1 MTTERFYSRFPLWI
15 LWIALVSAVVNLS
28 HDLWQFVSLGAT
40 LEGDGIY
47 TLIGAGC
54 SAFGLIFFAFGVRN
68 RLRSPAVK
76 VSDEAIEHSAWSRM
90 FLPPRRVLISDV
102 VELTSTTP
110 RKLYLKL
117 RSGRQF
123 KIDLLEVARTEREA
137 VRLAIER
144 RIAPRHS

>member
-1 MTTERFYSRFPLWI
+1 MATERFYSRFPLWI
-15 LWIALVSAVVNLS
+15 LWTGLVSTASGLS
-28 HDLWQFVSLGAT
+28 RFLWSVSFGAT

-76 VSDEAIEHSAWSRM
+76 VSDDAIEHSVWSRM
-90 FLPPRRVLISDV
+90 FFPPRRVLISDV

-144 RIAPRHS
+144 RIAGRGS

>member
-1 MTTERFYSRFPLWI
+1 MATERFYSRFPLWI
-15 LWIALVSAVVNLS
+15 LWIGLVSTVVNLS

-54 SAFGLIFFAFGVRN
+54 SALGLIFFAFGVRN

-90 FLPPRRVLISDV
+90 FLPRSQDRIRRANFDCSLSQAPSTV
-102 VELTSTTP
+102 TSLP
-110 RKLYLKL
+110 
-117 RSGRQF
+117 SGLSASRASA
-123 KIDLLEVARTEREA
+123 KSCTASSSSR
-137 VRLAIER
+137 
-144 RIAPRHS
+144 

>member
-1 MTTERFYSRFPLWI
+1 MTTESFDSRFPLWI
-15 LWIALVSAVVNLS
+15 LWIGLVSTASGLS
-28 HDLWQFVSLGAT
+28 RFLWSVSFGAT
-40 LEGDGIY
+40 LEGDGTY
-47 TLIGAGC
+47 TLIAAGC

-117 RSGRQF
+117 RSGRPF
-123 KIDLLEVARTEREA
+123 KIDLSEVARTEREA